1 MGRLPKVHVDIYLSI
16 HSHETRVH
24 CRAVSAENRTPASY
38 STIRTHTHFH
48 TQFLRGFVVMATTK
62 HWVVPFLFLA
72 GSHTHT
78 HIHAITHPHMHKP
91 SLAPLL
97 LSAHL
102 SESLG
107 GGALCERWH
116 RAGMPCWG
124 NEDGCP
130 RVGRAACFV
139 ASRSTI
145 PRLLE
150 AGKPR
155 HNRAANRYP
164 GQESDSL
171 RRDSLSL
178 N

>member
-1 MGRLPKVHVDIYLSI
+1 MVWAAIQKYTWIYILAFTP
-16 HSHETRVH
+16 TRMEPIVALFRRRTEGL
-24 CRAVSAENRTPASY
+24 RA
-38 STIRTHTHFH
+38 IIWIHTHFH
-48 TQFLRGFVVMATTK
+48 TRFLRGFVVMVTNK
-62 HWVVPFLFLA
+62 HWVVPFLFLVV
-72 GSHTHT
+72 SYTHT
-78 HIHAITHPHMHKP
+78 HKP
-91 SLAPLL
+91 SLAPLWL
-97 LSAHL
+97 PAHL
-102 SESLG
+102 SASLG

-139 ASRSTI
+139 ASHSTI

>member
-1 MGRLPKVHVDIYLSI
+1 MGRLPEVHIDIYLSI
-16 HSHETRVH
+16 HSHETGAH
-24 CRAVSAENRTPASY
+24 CRSVSVENRRPACY
-38 STIRTHTHFH
+38 RQIHTHIH
-48 TQFLRGFVVMATTK
+48 TPFLRGFVAMATTK
-62 HWVVPFLFLA
+62 HWVLPFLFLA
-72 GSHTHT
+72 VS
-78 HIHAITHPHMHKP
+78 HIHSHALVHKP

-97 LSAHL
+97 LCAHL
-102 SESLG
+102 SETLG
-107 GGALCERWH
+107 GGALCEHWH

-155 HNRAANRYP
+155 HNRAANSYL

>member
-1 MGRLPKVHVDIYLSI
+1 MVWPVFQKYTWIYISAFTPTRPEPIVALFVWRTEGLRAIIRI
-16 HSHETRVH
+16 H
-24 CRAVSAENRTPASY
+24 A
-38 STIRTHTHFH
+38 HFH
-48 TQFLRGFVVMATTK
+48 TRFLRGFVLMATTK

-72 GSHTHT
+72 VSHTHT
-78 HIHAITHPHMHKP
+78 YAHTHSHHP
-91 SLAPLL
+91 LAPLL

-107 GGALCERWH
+107 GGALCQRWH
-116 RAGMPCWG
+116 GAGMPCWG

-139 ASRSTI
+139 ASHSTI

-171 RRDSLSL
+171 RWDSLSL